1 MEPLS
6 NWDAMFVAAA
16 SPHATLPRA
25 KGCIKVS
32 VHPNVALQNSVCCLS
47 IPSYGKMH
55 TIVAWRR

>member
-16 SPHATLPRA
+16 SPYAILPRA

-32 VHPNVALQNSVCCLS
+32 GLKGRTLLDMFYCICLRA
-47 IPSYGKMH
+47 GGQL
-55 TIVAWRR
+55 W

>member
-32 VHPNVALQNSVCCLS
+32 VHPTGYFENFT
-47 IPSYGKMH
+47 PEFTH
-55 TIVAWRR
+55 F

>member
-16 SPHATLPRA
+16 SSHATLPRA

-32 VHPNVALQNSVCCLS
+32 VHPTAANFLFGTSMSAR
-47 IPSYGKMH
+47 KM
-55 TIVAWRR
+55 IYYIA